1 MASRTSKS
9 ALHQRSYHVW
19 VCAGLTALVHNSA
32 KLLQNKNLSKKVS
45 LRSSFHYLKRAE
57 MSFGFSVGDFI
68 TISALA
74 MNIYSSCKNSS
85 RGFKSITN
93 EVNSLHIVLKKTSE
107 YLSDHSLDTD
117 TANCLESL
125 KNECYSV
132 LKDIQDLLQKHR
144 SLGTKGRIWDKMKWG
159 SEDVS
164 GIRHRLTV
172 NVTLLTAFNTT
183 ITK

>member
-1 MASRTSKS
+1 
-9 ALHQRSYHVW
+9 
-19 VCAGLTALVHNSA
+19 
-32 KLLQNKNLSKKVS
+32 
-45 LRSSFHYLKRAE
+45 

-68 TISALA
+68 TISTLA

-85 RGFKSITN
+85 RGFKSITS

-107 YLSDHSLDTD
+107 YLSEHSLDAD
-117 TANCLESL
+117 AAECLESL

-132 LKDIQDLLQKHR
+132 LKDIQDLLQKYR
-144 SLGTKGRIWDKMKWG
+144 SLGMKGRIWDKMKWG

-183 ITK
+183 LTK

>member
-1 MASRTSKS
+1 
-9 ALHQRSYHVW
+9 
-19 VCAGLTALVHNSA
+19 
-32 KLLQNKNLSKKVS
+32 
-45 LRSSFHYLKRAE
+45 

-68 TISALA
+68 AVSTLA

-85 RGFKSITN
+85 HGFKSITS
-93 EVNSLHIVLKKTSE
+93 EVNSLHIVLKKISE
-107 YLSDHSLDTD
+107 YLSEHPLDTD
-117 TANCLESL
+117 ATECLESL
-125 KNECYSV
+125 KNECYGV

-172 NVTLLTAFNTT
+172 NVTLLTAFN
-183 ITK
+183 ITLTK